1 MPAKPKKY
9 AHTVEVAGFRVWWN
23 ARDLDERTVY
33 VEVLVARKDIPVS
46 LKLRGKL
53 ERTVLV
59 NDPTG
64 TIAQAV
70 DAVGQVKEA
79 FGSLSKL
86 ITLAQGSVPKGE
98 TNG

>member
-1 MPAKPKKY
+1 MAAKPKKY
-9 AHTVEVAGFRVWWN
+9 DHTVEVSGFRVWWN
-23 ARDLDERTVY
+23 ARDLDERTIY
-33 VEVLVARKDIPVS
+33 VEALIARRDIPVS

-59 NDPTG
+59 NDRTG
-64 TIAQAV
+64 VIGQAV

-86 ITLAQGSVPKGE
+86 FEMTKGGS
-98 TNG
+98 NG